1 MSPWTNISRR
11 SFLRTSACVAV
22 GAIAGRPALAQ
33 AAGGLQILEPMNGA
47 VMHARLGRE
56 VPGGL
61 EVEVSGRVRAD
72 GRPTDGSR
80 GERRFVIPAFGLPL
94 PSLVAL
100 ARALSS
106 SAREAGEVPRAPVP
120 GGTLSL
126 DELVS
131 VYGVYGAAKKW
142 ADLGLSQFRS
152 SILIHS
158 TDPARRNFG
167 IKALKRQICQQRGT
181 RAQVQLLRVL
191 DDGVV
196 VALGSD
202 SPRRVNIR
210 MVSASN
216 AELSEEVRRGALA
229 FAREI
234 ERRLNRVRR
243 VEAFSALTIYARAR
257 PGQDGAPADAG
268 DFRLMGRNA
277 TRAFCEMN
285 ERNRYVRG
293 MVGWIG
299 MPSARVNYARDPR
312 AAGETKYPLR
322 KMIALAADG
331 LFSFS
336 LVPLRIAVWFGVFSA
351 LLGFAIGL
359 WAFIQR
365 MSGGDVIPGW
375 ASTMVAILFMGGVQ
389 LLTVGVMGEYIGRIY
404 DEVRRRPLYL
414 IGETVGEL
422 PTVTTAR

>member
-1 MSPWTNISRR
+1 MAEFHSVVVPMYCEADVAEQFIDRTTAVLDGLGSWELIVVDDGSTDATFDIVKARAQSDPRIKIIRLARN
-11 SFLRTSACVAV
+11 FGHQAATSAGIHHASGDTVTVIDADLQDPPEGIAELV
-22 GAIAGRPALAQ
+22 QAWRDGAEIVYATRT
-33 AAGGLQILEPMNGA
+33 
-47 VMHARLGRE
+47 AR
-56 VPGGL
+56 
-61 EVEVSGRVRAD
+61 
-72 GRPTDGSR
+72 R
-80 GERRFVIPAFGLPL
+80 GE
-94 PSLVAL
+94 SLFKRWSAAAYYRVFQ
-100 ARALSS
+100 ALSS
-106 SAREAGEVPRAPVP
+106 TSAP
-120 GGTLSL
+120 L
-126 DELVS
+126 DS
-131 VYGVYGAAKKW
+131 
-142 ADLGLSQFRS
+142 
-152 SILIHS
+152 
-158 TDPARRNFG
+158 
-167 IKALKRQICQQRGT
+167 
-181 RAQVQLLRVL
+181 
-191 DDGVV
+191 
-196 VALGSD
+196 
-202 SPRRVNIR
+202 
-210 MVSASN
+210 
-216 AELSEEVRRGALA
+216 
-229 FAREI
+229 
-234 ERRLNRVRR
+234 
-243 VEAFSALTIYARAR
+243 
-257 PGQDGAPADAG
+257 G
-268 DFRLMGRNA
+268 DFRLMGRTA

-365 MSGGDVIPGW
+365 MSGGAVIPGW